1 MASNEQARFAKVV
14 LLGQRI
20 NMNATVLLQVLSRNI
35 GSGVSTVGNLKVQIF
50 NALKDL
56 ETSLEEFEMLTAI
69 DLSAAKETL
78 VKALEHHEDGEVK
91 ELYESIQSLYRD
103 DYLTTLTDLSK

>member
-1 MASNEQARFAKVV
+1 MVSNEQARFAKAV
-14 LLGQRI
+14 LIGQRI
-20 NMNATVLLQVLSRNI
+20 NMNATVLLQVLSRNM

-56 ETSLEEFEMLTAI
+56 ETSLEEFEKLTTI
-69 DLSAAKETL
+69 ELLTAKETL
-78 VKALEHHEDGEVK
+78 VKALEHHEAGEVK
-91 ELYESIQSLYRD
+91 ELYESIQRLYRD

>member
-35 GSGVSTVGNLKVQIF
+35 GTGVSTVGNLKVQIF

>member
-1 MASNEQARFAKVV
+1 MTSNEQTRFAKVV

-20 NMNATVLLQVLSRNI
+20 NMNATVLLQVLSRNM

-50 NALKDL
+50 NALKEL
-56 ETSLEEFEMLTAI
+56 ETSLEQFEKLTTI
-69 DLSAAKETL
+69 ELLTAKETL
-78 VKALEHHEDGEVK
+78 VKALGHHEAGEVK
-91 ELYESIQSLYRD
+91 ELYESIQRLYRD

>member
-1 MASNEQARFAKVV
+1 MTSNEQTRFAKVV

-20 NMNATVLLQVLSRNI
+20 NMNATVLLQVLSRNM
-35 GSGVSTVGNLKVQIF
+35 GSGVSTVGSLKVQIF

-56 ETSLEEFEMLTAI
+56 ETSLEEFEKLTTI
-69 DLSAAKETL
+69 ELSAAKETL
-78 VKALEHHEDGEVK
+78 VKALEHHEAGEAK
-91 ELYESIQSLYRD
+91 ELYESIQRLYRD

>member
-1 MASNEQARFAKVV
+1 MVSNEQARFAKVV

-35 GSGVSTVGNLKVQIF
+35 GSGISMVRNLKVQIF

-56 ETSLEEFEMLTAI
+56 ETSLEEFEKLTTI
-69 DLSAAKETL
+69 ELSTAKETL
-78 VKALEHHEDGEVK
+78 VKALEHHEAGEVK
-91 ELYESIQSLYRD
+91 ELYQSIQRPYRD
-103 DYLTTLTDLSK
+103 DYLTILTDLSK

>member
-1 MASNEQARFAKVV
+1 MISNEQARFAKVV

-56 ETSLEEFEMLTAI
+56 ETSLEEFEMLTTI
-69 DLSAAKETL
+69 ELSAAKETL
-78 VKALEHHEDGEVK
+78 VKCVFFLCNNKKIFLRGGK
-91 ELYESIQSLYRD
+91 QQILRYRLISAIF
-103 DYLTTLTDLSK
+103 YHIP

>member
-1 MASNEQARFAKVV
+1 MVSNEQARFAKAV

-20 NMNATVLLQVLSRNI
+20 NMNATVLLQVLSRNM

-56 ETSLEEFEMLTAI
+56 ETSLEEFEKLTTI
-69 DLSAAKETL
+69 ELSAAKETL
-78 VKALEHHEDGEVK
+78 VKALGHHEAGEAK
-91 ELYESIQSLYRD
+91 ELYESIQRLYRD

>member
-1 MASNEQARFAKVV
+1 MTSNEQAQFAKVV

-56 ETSLEEFEMLTAI
+56 ETSLEEFEKLTTI
-69 DLSAAKETL
+69 ELLTAKETL
-78 VKALEHHEDGEVK
+78 VKALEHHEAGEVK
-91 ELYESIQSLYRD
+91 ELYESIQRLYRD
-103 DYLTTLTDLSK
+103 DYLTTLTDLSQ

>member
-1 MASNEQARFAKVV
+1 MTSSEQAKFAKVV

-35 GSGVSTVGNLKVQIF
+35 GSGGSTVGNLKVQIF
-50 NALKDL
+50 NALKDM
-56 ETSLEEFEMLTAI
+56 ETSLGEFEELTSI
-69 DLSAAKETL
+69 QLSTAKETL
-78 VKALEHHEDGEVK
+78 VKALEHHEAGENK
-91 ELYESIQSLYRD
+91 ELYDCIQRLYRD

>member
-1 MASNEQARFAKVV
+1 MTSNEQARFAKAV

-56 ETSLEEFEMLTAI
+56 ETSLEEFEKLTTI
-69 DLSAAKETL
+69 ELSTAKETL
-78 VKALEHHEDGEVK
+78 VKGLVHHEAGEVK
-91 ELYESIQSLYRD
+91 ELYDSIQRLYRD

>member
-1 MASNEQARFAKVV
+1 
-14 LLGQRI
+14 
-20 NMNATVLLQVLSRNI
+20 MNATVLLQVLSRNI

-56 ETSLEEFEMLTAI
+56 ETSLEEFEKLTTI
-69 DLSAAKETL
+69 ELSTAKETL
-78 VKALEHHEDGEVK
+78 VKALEHHEAGEVK
-91 ELYESIQSLYRD
+91 DLYECVQRLYRD

>member
-91 ELYESIQSLYRD
+91 ELYDSIQSLYRD

>member
-1 MASNEQARFAKVV
+1 MTSNEQARFAKVV

-20 NMNATVLLQVLSRNI
+20 NMNATVLLQVLSRNM

-56 ETSLEEFEMLTAI
+56 ETSLEEFEKLTTI
-69 DLSAAKETL
+69 ELLTAKETL
-78 VKALEHHEDGEVK
+78 VKALEHHEAGEVK
-91 ELYESIQSLYRD
+91 ELYESIQRLYRD

>member
-1 MASNEQARFAKVV
+1 MTSNEQTRFAKAV
-14 LLGQRI
+14 LIGQRI
-20 NMNATVLLQVLSRNI
+20 NMNATVLLQVLSRNM

-56 ETSLEEFEMLTAI
+56 ETSLEEFEKLTTI
-69 DLSAAKETL
+69 ELLTAKETL
-78 VKALEHHEDGEVK
+78 VKALEHHEAGEVK
-91 ELYESIQSLYRD
+91 ELYESIQRLYRD